1 MALPRGVEKRLKEK
15 FKPPKDVLDCYKNW
29 ARWQRR
35 FSKDK
40 GLLLL
45 QIGLKFPSARQHFY
59 ESFAVVKA
67 RTAAERV
74 YKALAMTANRLKSRT
89 AYGALREDIDDIKG
103 QLHLKVV

>member
-1 MALPRGVEKRLKEK
+1 MALPRAVKKRLKEK

-29 ARWQRR
+29 AKWRQR
-35 FSKDK
+35 FSKHK

-45 QIGLKFPSARQHFY
+45 QIGLKFPSVRQDFY
-59 ESFAVVKA
+59 KNLATAEA

-74 YKALAMTANRLKSRT
+74 YKALAMTANRMQSPT

-103 QLHLKVV
+103 QPHLKVV